1 MGHIEFQEPYDY
13 VIRYLDLIE
22 KLTDEQVL
30 LIHNYN
36 NSEDEFL
43 SIQKE
48 LFSNQDFLIAAKSN
62 INLFD
67 NNRQGNS
74 KYNVVD
80 KRLKIAKER
89 LQKFESLNLEIQNR
103 LNNIIRERNKSL
115 SGDEDFQRFIIF
127 DLRVLGLLYNPS
139 EGRASSSNE
148 FNEDRCTLLARNFL
162 KYIMYE

>member
-89 LQKFESLNLEIQNR
+89 LQKFESLNL
-103 LNNIIRERNKSL
+103 
-115 SGDEDFQRFIIF
+115 
-127 DLRVLGLLYNPS
+127 
-139 EGRASSSNE
+139 
-148 FNEDRCTLLARNFL
+148 
-162 KYIMYE
+162 